1 MILREITEG
10 LTAAEARCAL
20 LALLTAVE
28 RNDAQPDADRFL
40 RDLQGVVALIEGLS
54 LGTITAIDD
63 GRCRLSVTDLAA
75 IESSDASSYQLSLEL
90 NVPASTIRAA
100 RQRMRAAA

>member
-1 MILREITEG
+1 MTPRDLVEG
-10 LTAAEARCAL
+10 MTAAEARCAL
-20 LALLTAVE
+20 LALLVAVE
-28 RNDAQPDADRFL
+28 RNDAKPDADRFL

-54 LGTITAIDD
+54 LGTIAAIDD
-63 GRCRLSVTDLAA
+63 GRCQLTGSDLLA
-75 IESSDASSYQLSLEL
+75 IRESDASSYQLALEL

>member
-1 MILREITEG
+1 MTPHDITEG

-20 LALLTAVE
+20 HAFLTAVE

-40 RDLQGVVALIEGLS
+40 RDLQGVVALIEGLA

-63 GRCRLSVTDLAA
+63 GRCRLTVTDLQA
-75 IESSDASSYQLSLEL
+75 IRDSNESSYQLALQL
-90 NVPASTIRAA
+90 NVPASTVRAA
-100 RQRMRAAA
+100 RQRLREAA